1 MSYPTNTPPGY
12 VMAQPIF
19 RLSGDR
25 GLLVEFGTSIDP
37 DINRL
42 TRNVAQRLEAL
53 AITGILDVIPAY
65 ASFLVIYD
73 PHQIGVSSLQ
83 ETVLACLDQTD
94 AAPEKEGATVDIPV
108 CYSESFGPD
117 LPNVAGYNG
126 LTPDQV
132 IQIHTA
138 GRYLIYMI
146 GFAPGF
152 PYLGGLDPRLHT
164 PRLDTPRSQVEAGSV
179 GIANNQ
185 TGIYPISS
193 PGGWQIIGRTPLRL
207 FVPETENPVPY
218 YRPGDSLRFVSISES
233 EFYRLLREQDHG

>member
-1 MSYPTNTPPGY
+1 MSHLVNTPSDHMK
-12 VMAQPIF
+12 VQPIF

-25 GLLVEFGTSIDP
+25 GLLVEFGSSIDR

-42 TRNVAQRLEAL
+42 TRNVAQSLERM
-53 AITGILDVIPAY
+53 AISGVLDVVPAY
-65 ASFLVIYD
+65 ASFLIIYD
-73 PHQIGVSSLQ
+73 PYLIGISPLQ
-83 ETVLACLDQTD
+83 ETVLACCDQTD
-94 AAPEKEGATVDIPV
+94 AAPEKEGAVVDIPV
-108 CYSESFGPD
+108 CYSESLGPD
-117 LPNVAGYNG
+117 LPNVAEHNG

-132 IQIHTA
+132 IQIHTT
-138 GRYLIYMI
+138 GNYLIYMI

-164 PRLDTPRSQVEAGSV
+164 PRLDTPRSQVESGSV

-207 FVPETENPVPY
+207 FVPEAENPVPY

>member
-1 MSYPTNTPPGY
+1 MSHLTNNSSGH
-12 VMAQPIF
+12 VQVQPMF

-37 DINRL
+37 DMNRL
-42 TRNVAQRLEAL
+42 TRNVAQRLERM
-53 AITGILDVIPAY
+53 AISGVLDVVPAY

-73 PHQIGVSSLQ
+73 PDQIGVSSLQ
-83 ETVLACLDQTD
+83 ETVLACWDQAD
-94 AAPEKEGATVDIPV
+94 PAPENEGATVDIPV

-117 LPNVAGYNG
+117 LPNVAEHNG

-152 PYLGGLDPRLHT
+152 PYLGGLDHRLHT
-164 PRLDTPRSQVEAGSV
+164 PRLDTPRPKVEAGSV

-207 FVPETENPVPY
+207 FVPEAENPVPY

-233 EFYRLLREQDHG
+233 EFHRLVREQDHG